1 MAEIKFLK
9 NATRNYFF
17 KCTIAQGIMT
27 KSVMKE
33 LHGGSSAKQ
42 LRFIR
47 AQIAA
52 LYQIFIAN
60 TSDARMINRSLQR
73 KLMRASS
80 GRVVCAAAS
89 APVPTRHDP
98 SVLSTNEN
106 IDISN
111 CK

>member
-1 MAEIKFLK
+1 
-9 NATRNYFF
+9 
-17 KCTIAQGIMT
+17 MT
-27 KSVMKE
+27 KSVVKE
-33 LHGGSSAKQ
+33 LHGGSSTKQ

-98 SVLSTNEN
+98 SVLSTREN
-106 IDISN
+106 IDIS
-111 CK
+111 K